1 MTRNMPNAVRAH
13 ALQIARHEMGHYV
26 MARAL
31 GFATGGV
38 TLSVTLDLRHRG
50 GAAITL
56 ALPIASMAVMQ
67 AHLEARM
74 MVLFAGVMAQTL
86 SSARVDKSKAVA
98 ILKGALGAEHDYAKI
113 KELQHL
119 LRNITFPE
127 TDPGSSGRIAAELKS
142 ITDRVWE
149 RTQTLVEHLSGTII
163 ELGGLLV
170 DGMAIVEQWGRAAD
184 TYEVVF
190 SREMLEGLPS
200 VQAIPA
206 LKTWP

>member
-1 MTRNMPNAVRAH
+1 MTRNMPSAVRAH

-26 MARAL
+26 IARAL

-38 TLSVTLDLRHRG
+38 SLSVTLDLRHRG

-56 ALPIASMAVMQ
+56 ARPVESMAVMQ

-119 LRNITFPE
+119 LRNITFAG
-127 TDPGSSGRIAAELKS
+127 TDPGSSRRIEAELKS
-142 ITDRVWE
+142 ITDRIWK
-149 RTQTLVEHLSGTII
+149 RTQTLVEHLADTIT
-163 ELGGLLV
+163 ELASLLV

-190 SREMLEGLPS
+190 TRERLEALPC
-200 VQAIPA
+200 VHTIPV
-206 LKTWP
+206 LET